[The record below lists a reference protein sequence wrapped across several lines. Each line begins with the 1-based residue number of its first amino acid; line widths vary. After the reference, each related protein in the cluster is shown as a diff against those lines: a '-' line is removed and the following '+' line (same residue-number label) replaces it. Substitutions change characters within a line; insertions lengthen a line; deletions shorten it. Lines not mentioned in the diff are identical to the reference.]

1 MFCRIWVVVA
11 RDAPFFA
18 FPAALAFATLAEV
31 ACQIGGGLPA
41 VVKKNYLAYF
51 KSWPLIVALGGAI
64 ALVGAINLLWWEL
77 NQKEEQEFVWVTH
90 AASVNSTLSELM
102 IRANEMEVG
111 QRVFAITH
119 EPEFLGP
126 YSAATNSLPL
136 LISRLDSLTREVP
149 EERTNLDLL
158 RHQVAYHIRLN
169 AEHLASLMTGNPY
182 AHDEEFRARARDS
195 LSSINSLQ
203 RTLGAQAN
211 HLLNEKR
218 SNFMSTVQTVIL
230 FNMVGGVIGVGLI
243 SAAVTALYRENKRR
257 RAVETALLL
266 SHKELE
272 TRVQQRTS
280 ALREQQ
286 ARLQLAQ
293 SAAHLGIFDW
303 NFQSNHIYRTPE
315 LAAMHG
321 VDAGFLRR
329 PPEDWMELVHPD
341 DRPVLNSWI
350 RETCQTGRPTEG
362 EWRVIWPDGSVH
374 WLFGR
379 WQAFLDEK
387 GRAISMIGVNLDVT
401 DRKRLEQELVEAG
414 DNEMRRI
421 GHDLHDDVGQQITAL
436 TLFLAAVQADTA
448 RQVPS
453 LAGQLKQVEAGLHEI
468 LRKIRLLSHGLAP
481 VPIREGGLADALHQL
496 AADTASN
503 ARIECEFTSD
513 QPLPL
518 QDPQQSAQVFRIAQ
532 EAVNNALKHSGA
544 SRINIGLKKITG
556 GWELV
561 VGDNGRGF
569 QENGPA
575 SGLGLRAM
583 RHRAGL
589 MGAKLNIES
598 RPGAGTR
605 VICAAQ
611 R

>member
-1 MFCRIWVVVA
+1 
-11 RDAPFFA
+11 
-18 FPAALAFATLAEV
+18 
-31 ACQIGGGLPA
+31 
-41 VVKKNYLAYF
+41 VKKRYLAYF
-51 KSWPLIVALGGAI
+51 KSWPLIVALGVAI
-64 ALVGAINLLWWEL
+64 ALVATINLLWWEL
-77 NQKEEQEFVWVTH
+77 NQQEEQEFVWVGH
-90 AASVNSTLSELM
+90 AANVNSTLTELM
-102 IRANEMEVG
+102 LRANEIEVG
-111 QRVFAITH
+111 QRVYAITR

-126 YSAATNSLPL
+126 YASATNSLPML
-136 LISRLDSLTREVP
+136 LARLSSLTQEVP

-158 RHQVAYHIRLN
+158 RNQVAYHLQLN
-169 AEHLASLMTGNPY
+169 AAHLATLMTGNPY
-182 AHDEEFRARARDS
+182 ARDEAFRAKTRDS
-195 LSSINSLQ
+195 LASINALQ

-211 HLLNEKR
+211 HQLNEQR
-218 SNFMSTVQTVIL
+218 DRFMSTVQTVIL
-230 FNMVGGVIGVGLI
+230 SNMVGGVAGVALI
-243 SAAVTALYRENKRR
+243 AAAVAALYGENKRR
-257 RAVETALLL
+257 RAVEAALLL

-272 TRVQQRTS
+272 NRVQQRTT

-321 VDAGFLRR
+321 VNVGFLRR
-329 PPEDWMELVHPD
+329 SPDEWLELVHPD
-341 DRPVLNSWI
+341 DRPVLTNWI
-350 RETCQTGRPTEG
+350 RETRETGRPTEG

-379 WQAFLDEK
+379 WQAFLDED

-421 GHDLHDDVGQQITAL
+421 GHDLHDDVGQQVTAL
-436 TLFLAAVQADTA
+436 TFILAALKADAA
-448 RQVPS
+448 RQS
-453 LAGQLKQVEAGLHEI
+453 LPFADQLKKVEADLRDVLH
-468 LRKIRLLSHGLAP
+468 KIRLLSHGLAP
-481 VPIREGGLADALHQL
+481 VPIRAGGLADALQQL
-496 AADTASN
+496 AADTAAS
-503 ARIECEFTSD
+503 ARLECEFCSD

-544 SRINIGLKKITG
+544 SQIHIVLQKIGG
-556 GWELV
+556 GWQLV
-561 VGDNGRGF
+561 VSDNGRGF
-569 QENGPA
+569 RDQGVLTPG

-589 MGAKLNIES
+589 MGAKLTIES
-598 RPGAGTR
+598 RPGGGTR